1 MSQTEIQE
9 ETNNFENKLFNKT
22 EPKKFIRK
30 KKTNIIEFEK
40 NPKQEN
46 KINSPRSKEAITNL
60 GYIFDELIYLDY
72 NKFKQEHPEI
82 IPLDPEIQQK
92 RYIFFENQRKNK
104 IEEIK
109 ELYERICID
118 EKKRNKNYFSRT
130 MVNNYLDKKNNENE
144 EITFIKNK
152 ELETMKSKSE
162 IEFINMINY
171 EIKREIM
178 EEESKR
184 KLRLQNEK
192 RELIKQEIIKK
203 REIEL
208 KNKLQREKVRKEK
221 EEEERE
227 RIKLKEKEKYEEE
240 IKKRKEE
247 EEKEKIKLIE
257 KEKKKKRKRRKKN
270 KNSRKNK

>member
-1 MSQTEIQE
+1 MSQTELQE

-30 KKTNIIEFEK
+30 KKINIIEFEK
-40 NPKQEN
+40 NPNQEN

-60 GYIFDELIYLDY
+60 GYIFEELIYLDY

-208 KNKLQREKVRKEK
+208 KNKLQREKERKEK

-247 EEKEKIKLIE
+247 EEKEK
-257 KEKKKKRKRRKKN
+257 KK
-270 KNSRKNK
+270 

>member
-9 ETNNFENKLFNKT
+9 EKNNFENKLFNKT

-118 EKKRNKNYFSRT
+118 EEKRKNFSRT

-152 ELETMKSKSE
+152 ELEIMKSKSE
-162 IEFINMINY
+162 IEFINMINN

-184 KLRLQNEK
+184 KFRLQNEK

-247 EEKEKIKLIE
+247 EEK
-257 KEKKKKRKRRKKN
+257 KKKK
-270 KNSRKNK
+270 